1 MKRIHRQAT
10 EVPQAVAD
18 RGTELIERHLNTYGV
33 ARASDLPEEGKVRL
47 YRDLQ
52 QFFARELPNGPPQ
65 PPPGPGGVLG
75 WLRRAVDFLLG
86 G

>member
-1 MKRIHRQAT
+1 MKRIHRNVP

-18 RGTELIERHLNTYGV
+18 RGTELIERYLAAYGV
-33 ARASDLPEEGKVRL
+33 TRASDLPEEGKVRL

-52 QFFARELPNGPPQ
+52 QFFERELPQGPPQ
-65 PPPGPGGVLG
+65 PPPGPGGILG
-75 WLRRAVDFLLG
+75 WLRRAADFLMG

>member
-1 MKRIHRQAT
+1 VKRIHRNVP
-10 EVPQAVAD
+10 EVPQGVAD
-18 RGTELIERHLNTYGV
+18 RGTELIERYLSAYGV

-52 QFFARELPNGPPQ
+52 QFFERELPHGPPQ
-65 PPPGPGGVLG
+65 PPPGPAGILG
-75 WLRRAVDFLLG
+75 WLRRAADFLMG